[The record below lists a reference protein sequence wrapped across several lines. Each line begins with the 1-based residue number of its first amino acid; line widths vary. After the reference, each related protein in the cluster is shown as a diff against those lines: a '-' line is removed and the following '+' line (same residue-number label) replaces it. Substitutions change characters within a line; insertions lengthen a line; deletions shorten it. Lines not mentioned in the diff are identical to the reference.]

1 MSKDAVFTL
10 KLDPQLRAD
19 FMSEAAGED
28 RPASQVVRELMRD
41 YITQRRQTRDYE
53 SYLQRKVDA
62 GRASMHAGRGRSNE
76 EVEAAFAA
84 RRQQIKAPDA

>member
-1 MSKDAVFTL
+1 
-10 KLDPQLRAD
+10 
-19 FMSEAAGED
+19 
-28 RPASQVVRELMRD
+28 MRD

-76 EVEAAFAA
+76 KVEAAFAA
-84 RRQQIKAPDA
+84 RRQQVKASDV

>member
-41 YITQRRQTRDYE
+41 YIMQRRQARDYE

-76 EVEAAFAA
+76 DVEAACVI

>member
-1 MSKDAVFTL
+1 MSKDAVFTQ

-76 EVEAAFAA
+76 KVEAAFAA
-84 RRQQIKAPDA
+84 RRQQVKASDV

>member
-84 RRQQIKAPDA
+84 RRQQVKASDV

>member
-1 MSKDAVFTL
+1 MSKNAVFTL

-41 YITQRRQTRDYE
+41 YIMQRRQARDYE

-84 RRQQIKAPDA
+84 RRQQVKASDV